1 MPIRLFF
8 ALLLLISASA
18 GTARAA
24 ADLSSFRTGTLQ
36 NLTLHKERIPV
47 PEALFLDKD
56 GKQRSLDE
64 FRGKVVLL
72 NVWATWC
79 APCRYEMPA
88 LDRLQAAMANDDF
101 TVLAMSIDRRGIPK
115 VEQFFREL
123 KLRALS
129 IFVDPTGRSARR
141 MGVVGLPTTLL
152 IDRQGREIGRLI
164 GPAEWDR
171 DEVKKLIS
179 AIVAE

>member
-1 MPIRLFF
+1 MPTRLFF
-8 ALLLLISASA
+8 ALLFLVLASA
-18 GTARAA
+18 APAGAA
-24 ADLSSFRTGTLQ
+24 TDLSSLRTGTLQ

-56 GKQRSLDE
+56 GKQRSLAE
-64 FRGKVVLL
+64 FRGKIVLL

-88 LDRLQAAMANDDF
+88 LNRLQKAMAGKDF
-101 TVLAMSIDRRGIPK
+101 TVLAMSIDRRGIAK

-123 KLRALS
+123 KLDALS

-171 DEVKKLIS
+171 EEVKKLI
-179 AIVAE
+179 AATIAE